1 MRKTHGECRHWSI
14 TDGRTRAGIVDLVDD
29 EFVAR
34 DYRGREVGR
43 FTTLAAAAAAFTPDP
58 AESGK

>member
-1 MRKTHGECRHWSI
+1 MRKNDECRHWAVA
-14 TDGRTRAGIVDLVDD
+14 DGRALLGVVDLVGD

-34 DYRGREVGR
+34 DAAGKTVGR
-43 FTTLAAAAAAFTPDP
+43 FATLAAAAAAFTPDP

>member
-1 MRKTHGECRHWSI
+1 MRKTYGECRHWSI
-14 TDGRTRAGIVDLVDD
+14 TDGRTCAGVVDLVGD

-34 DYRGREVGR
+34 DAAGKTVGR
-43 FTTLAAAAAAFTPDP
+43 FATLAAAAATFTPDP